1 MATDLY
7 IISNIKTNKEEV
19 LANKDIYLQKLKE
32 LNLEHITVI
41 GVGKLTGDWKYE
53 LPLIYDE
60 ESDKLIPNKE
70 SLELI
75 YFSSPFVFSVYVYE
89 NCLELSTIYKYRFLY
104 EDEYRDLDFVKANL
118 LEFRKNIFDIITI
131 FGGTEIIYLADN
143 GCNKLSNYLELWVWE
158 GKSYFDVKQ
167 DMIDNKIPFRKDYQ
181 NLKLN
186 DLSYNNIKE
195 IIFDDFVDIKK

>member
-7 IISNIKTNKEEV
+7 IISNIKTNKAE
-19 LANKDIYLQKLKE
+19 LLSKKDIYLQKLKD
-32 LNLEHITVI
+32 LNLEHVTVI
-41 GVGKLTGDWKYE
+41 GAGKLFGDWKYE
-53 LPLIYDE
+53 FPLLYDE
-60 ESDKLIPNKE
+60 DSDKLIPDEE
-70 SLELI
+70 SPQLI
-75 YFSSPFVFSVYVYE
+75 RFSSPFVFSVTVYE

-104 EDEYRDLDFVKANL
+104 EDEYRDSEEAKANL
-118 LEFRKNIFDIITI
+118 LDFRKNIFDIITI

-143 GCNKLSNYLELWVWE
+143 GCNKLGAYLELWVWE

-186 DLSYNNIKE
+186 DLNYNNIKE
-195 IIFDDFVDIKK
+195 IIFDDFVDKI

>member
-41 GVGKLTGDWKYE
+41 GVGKLKGDWKYE